1 MKTAKA
7 NSGAYCSMAA
17 IRYAKVLY
25 DMELPEEVKKSLQ
38 ISFMKTVDDALA
50 FALVGKKA

>member
-25 DMELPEEVKKSLQ
+25 DMGLPEEVIGEAEEMLCRLSSLFPFWRVP
-38 ISFMKTVDDALA
+38 S
-50 FALVGKKA
+50 